1 MIPAYQIPRNSL
13 AWLLAGY
20 SLSIGP
26 HLFMHLPI
34 WIWVAVIIALVWR
47 VQVFRGI
54 WAFPPKRVRYLLAIL
69 GTIGVFLGYQQ
80 WAGLEPM
87 VALLV
92 TALTLKLLETHKKRD
107 VLIVVYLAYF
117 VTATL
122 FLLNQTM
129 MMSLYGG
136 AVILCITTALLGLN
150 QSTGH
155 RRPLGSLKIAGK
167 LVLQALPLTLI
178 LFVMMPRL
186 GSLWSVPSPQNSAK
200 TGMSDSMSPGDFTKL
215 GRSGELAFRATFD
228 GAIPSAD
235 QLYWRGLIFSR
246 FDGRTW
252 QQANIADYTRDGE
265 NIVRWAGE
273 RKSKWEQ
280 QVVRAEPAVSYEV
293 ILEPTRQIYLFAL
306 PMAASSTS
314 GIGFTRDFR
323 LVQERPVNKRSR
335 YRVASH
341 LNYQAELT
349 LSDWRR
355 LDETRLPAGFNP
367 KTLALAR
374 SLRDQFNSPQAL
386 ISHFLQMINR
396 EFIYSLEPPA
406 LGKDSVDDFIFDS
419 KTGFCEHFA
428 SSFVVFMRAAGVPA
442 RVVVGYQGGE
452 VNDYDNYLLVHQ
464 FDAHAWAE
472 VWLEGQGWVRVDPT
486 AAVAPERVESSVS
499 ELSGADTPLALVNFK
514 SIPLLNW
521 VRLQSD
527 RLDYAWHR
535 YVLGYD
541 AKLQAEILT
550 QLLGGKDVMR
560 LALFMGGAAAL
571 FLIGLALRLWW
582 QGRDLSERPA
592 VRYYRRFCH
601 KLAGI
606 GLDRELGE
614 TPADYAQRVAVARPD
629 LAQAVSDITQLFI
642 ALIYKPVA
650 NGLDDEALRRRIKDF
665 KPGNG
670 T

>member
-20 SLSIGP
+20 SLSIAP
-26 HLFMHLPI
+26 HLMMHLPI
-34 WIWVAVIIALVWR
+34 WIWAAVAIALIWR

-69 GTIGVFLGYQQ
+69 GTIGVFLGYHK
-80 WAGLEPM
+80 WTGLEPM

-107 VLIVVYLAYF
+107 VLVVIYLAYF

-122 FLLNQTM
+122 FLLNQAM
-129 MMSLYGG
+129 LMSLYGG
-136 AVILCITTALLGLN
+136 AAILCITTALLGLN

-155 RRPLGSLKIAGK
+155 RRPLGSLKIASK

-228 GAIPSAD
+228 GAIPPAD

-252 QQANIADYTRDGE
+252 QQASIADYTRNGE
-265 NIVRWAGE
+265 SIVRWSGE
-273 RKSKWEQ
+273 PEAQWEQ
-280 QVVRAEPAVSYEV
+280 QVVRKGAATGYEV
-293 ILEPTRQIYLFAL
+293 ILESTQQIYLFAL
-306 PMAASSTS
+306 PMAASSTR
-314 GIGFTRDFR
+314 GVGFTRDYR
-323 LVQERPVNKRSR
+323 LVQEKPVNKRSR
-335 YRVASH
+335 YRVTSH
-341 LNYQAELT
+341 LDYQAELT
-349 LSDWRR
+349 LPDWRK

-367 KTLALAR
+367 KTIALAR
-374 SLRDQFNSPQAL
+374 SLRDQFGSPQAL
-386 ISHFLQMINR
+386 MSHFLQMINR

-406 LGKDSVDDFIFDS
+406 LGKDSVDEFIFGS

-486 AAVAPERVESSVS
+486 SAVAPERVESSVS

-514 SIPLLNW
+514 SVPLLNW

-541 AKLQAEILT
+541 SRLQSEVLT
-550 QLLGGKDVMR
+550 RLLGGKDVMR
-560 LALFMGGAAAL
+560 LGLFMAGTAAL
-571 FLIGLALRLWW
+571 FLIGLALKLRW

-592 VRYYRRFCH
+592 VRSYRCFCQ

-606 GLDRELGE
+606 GLAREVGE
-614 TPADYAQRVAVARPD
+614 TPTDYALRVAVARPD
-629 LAQAVSDITQLFI
+629 LAQAVSDITQLFV
-642 ALIYKPVA
+642 ALVYKPA
-650 NGLDDEALRRRIKDF
+650 LSGLEDEILWRRIKSF
-665 KPGNG
+665 KPSNG
-670 T
+670 A